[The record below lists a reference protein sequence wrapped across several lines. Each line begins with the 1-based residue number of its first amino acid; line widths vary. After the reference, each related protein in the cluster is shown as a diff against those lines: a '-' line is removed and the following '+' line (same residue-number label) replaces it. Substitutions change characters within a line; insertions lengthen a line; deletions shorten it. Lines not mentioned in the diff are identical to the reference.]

1 MDITNDLSNAIP
13 SIQQRPV
20 QRLRNGISSSATDT
34 VAVEVPVALV
44 FNGIAYAVMMV
55 SPIDLEDFAYGFS
68 FTEGIIDHAKQ
79 IYDCEHVLTEQGHT
93 LELKIAAEQF
103 ARLKERKRNLAGR
116 TGCGLCGVESLA
128 QAIQI
133 PASLQSLQSFHIS
146 AITKAV
152 KDMKT
157 KQSLLEITGATHAA
171 AWCNAAGNIDILRED
186 VGRHNALD
194 KVIGALLRTNKNPT
208 EGFLAITSRASYEM
222 VQKTA
227 IAGVPLLAAVS
238 GVTNLAIQ
246 IAEQSGVALLG
257 FTRGNDVSIYSHKH
271 RINMDAQ

>member
-1 MDITNDLSNAIP
+1 DM
-13 SIQQRPV
+13 
-20 QRLRNGISSSATDT
+20 

-44 FNGIAYAVMMV
+44 FNGIAFAVMMV

-79 IYDCEHVLTEQGHT
+79 IYDCEHILTEQGHT
-93 LELKIAAEQF
+93 LELNIATEQF

-128 QAIQI
+128 QAIQM
-133 PASLQSLQSFHIS
+133 PAALQSLQSFHIS
-146 AITKAV
+146 AITSAV

-171 AWCNAAGNIDILRED
+171 AWCNAAGNIDVLRED

-194 KVIGALLRTNKNPT
+194 KVIGALLRNDKNPA

-257 FTRGNDVSIYSHKH
+257 FTRGNDVSIYSHTH
-271 RINMDAQ
+271 RINMDEQ

>member
-79 IYDCEHVLTEQGHT
+79 IYDCEHVFTEQGHT
-93 LELKIAAEQF
+93 LELNIAAEQF
-103 ARLKERKRNLAGR
+103 IRLKERKRNLAGR

-128 QAIQI
+128 QAIRL
-133 PASLQSLQSFHIS
+133 PTPMHSLQSFHIS

-194 KVIGALLRTNKNPT
+194 KVIGALLRTNKNPA

-257 FTRGNDVSIYSHKH
+257 FTRGDDVSIYSHKH
-271 RINMDAQ
+271 RINMEAQ

>member
-13 SIQQRPV
+13 SIQKRPV
-20 QRLRNGISSSATDT
+20 QRVRNGTSSSATDT

-93 LELKIAAEQF
+93 LELNIAAEQF
-103 ARLKERKRNLAGR
+103 VSFKERKRNLAGR

-128 QAIQI
+128 QAIRM
-133 PASLQSLQSFHIS
+133 PTPMHSPHSFHIS

-194 KVIGALLRTNKNPT
+194 KVIGALLRTNKNPM

-227 IAGVPLLAAVS
+227 ITGVPLLAAVS